1 MFERLDEIE
10 RTYED
15 VERQLADPE
24 VIADHARLVDLSR
37 RHAELGEV
45 VRTYR
50 AWRSTGEDLAAARE
64 LLREE
69 RSADG
74 KALLEDEIADAQ
86 GRQATLE
93 AELRRALVPNDP
105 NDDKD
110 VIVEVRAGTG
120 G

>member
-10 RTYED
+10 RTYQD

-24 VIADHARLVDLSR
+24 VIADQARLIELSR

-69 RSADG
+69 RSTEGRAMV
-74 KALLEDEIADAQ
+74 EDEIADAQ
-86 GRQATLE
+86 ARQATLE
-93 AELRRALVPNDP
+93 EELRRA
-105 NDDKD
+105 
-110 VIVEVRAGTG
+110 
-120 G
+120 

>member
-24 VIADHARLVDLSR
+24 VIADHTRLVDLSR
-37 RHAELGEV
+37 RHAELGEI
-45 VRTYR
+45 VRAYR
-50 AWRSTGEDLAAARE
+50 AWRSAGDDLAAARE

-74 KALLEDEIADAQ
+74 RALLE
-86 GRQATLE
+86 
-93 AELRRALVPNDP
+93 
-105 NDDKD
+105 
-110 VIVEVRAGTG
+110 
-120 G
+120 